1 MTSPGEGGGGDLEI
15 GTKDMREQP
24 GSEGGGRRGE
34 TLGKCSRGE
43 DEIER

>member
-15 GTKDMREQP
+15 GTKDITEQP

-43 DEIER
+43 DEI